1 MNSSTSPSASSS
13 STSLFV
19 GIDVAQQKLDLGRS
33 DCSKVLTVTNDA
45 VGIAAVVKELLDAK
59 PTCIVLEATGGLEEP
74 LLDALLDAGLPVAR
88 VNPAQVRHFAKG
100 LGILAKT
107 DRIDAGVLVE
117 FARRAEPR
125 LAEKRRQIQAEL
137 ESLVTCRRQLIAS
150 RTGHLNQ
157 VKRTS
162 FRPAVKAQK
171 SVLKTLDDQVKF
183 LDVQIRKLIEA
194 DDDFNNLDQLL
205 QSVPGVGDVASSTLV
220 AELRELG
227 HADRR
232 QIGALVGVVPF
243 NRDSGMLKGTRSIRG
258 GRAAVRSA
266 LYMATITAIR
276 CNPVI
281 KAFATRLKTIGKKKN
296 KIVIVACM
304 RKLITI
310 LNAMIRENL
319 QWNQLKLVK
328 NA

>member
-1 MNSSTSPSASSS
+1 MFQRSSN
-13 STSLFV
+13 
-19 GIDVAQQKLDLGRS
+19 RS
-33 DCSKVLTVTNDA
+33 
-45 VGIAAVVKELLDAK
+45 
-59 PTCIVLEATGGLEEP
+59 
-74 LLDALLDAGLPVAR
+74 
-88 VNPAQVRHFAKG
+88 
-100 LGILAKT
+100 
-107 DRIDAGVLVE
+107 
-117 FARRAEPR
+117 ARRNP
-125 LAEKRRQIQAEL
+125 
-137 ESLVTCRRQLIAS
+137 
-150 RTGHLNQ
+150 
-157 VKRTS
+157 
-162 FRPAVKAQK
+162 
-171 SVLKTLDDQVKF
+171 
-183 LDVQIRKLIEA
+183 
-194 DDDFNNLDQLL
+194 
-205 QSVPGVGDVASSTLV
+205 GDVASSTLV

-243 NRDSGMLKGTRSIRG
+243 NRDSGMQKGTRSIRG